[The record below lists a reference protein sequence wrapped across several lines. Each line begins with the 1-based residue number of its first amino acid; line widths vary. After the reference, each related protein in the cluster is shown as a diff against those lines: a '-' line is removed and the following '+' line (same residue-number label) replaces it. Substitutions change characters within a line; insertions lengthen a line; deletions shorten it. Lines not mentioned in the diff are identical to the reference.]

1 MTAAAADQDWIQD
14 SLARLEALEG
24 QREQLVA
31 TGQTAK
37 LAELDEEIAGL
48 YEALESVAGDGD
60 DAEPANQSAAPP
72 MTAAPM
78 GAAPAAAAPVAPAM
92 APAASFDAGS
102 SLAPPTMAT
111 PPDYSTDYAVDDIDL
126 RPPRSKAPLVLVAL
140 LLIGGGAGAFFF
152 LNKGAP
158 EEAKPEPT
166 GPAVVIKAGEIVE
179 DTQEPVVAKGAEG
192 DRTRGTEF
200 KQGSQG
206 SAARR
211 PSSSGSSTKATR
223 SSSRPAKKDDGRKVS
238 VSDSKDP
245 LAGID

>member
-24 QREQLVA
+24 QREQLTA

-48 YEALESVAGDGD
+48 YEALESVAADDD
-60 DAEPANQSAAPP
+60 DAEPANQSAAAP
-72 MTAAPM
+72 MAATAA
-78 GAAPAAAAPVAPAM
+78 APAM
-92 APAASFDAGS
+92 APAMNPSASFDAGS

-111 PPDYSTDYAVDDIDL
+111 PPDYSTDHAVDDIDL
-126 RPPRSKAPLVLVAL
+126 RPPRSKAPLVVVAL

-152 LNKGAP
+152 LGKGAP

-166 GPAVVIKAGEIVE
+166 APAVVIKAGEIVE

-200 KQGSQG
+200 KQSSQG
-206 SAARR
+206 SAAKR
-211 PSSSGSSTKATR
+211 PSSSGSSNKPAR